1 MVCSYNGISYWNE
14 NDQTNDLYNNM
25 DESQKLRERSQTP
38 KDTLFDFMYMNFK
51 NWANLSM
58 VKAARMVVTL
68 GGWYCPGGGIRGPF
82 GETEMF

>member
-1 MVCSYNGISYWNE
+1 M
-14 NDQTNDLYNNM
+14 
-25 DESQKLRERSQTP
+25 
-38 KDTLFDFMYMNFK
+38 FDFMYMNFK